1 MIMGGAGGA
10 GGQNFQIVEEDK
22 GDEERQTLL
31 MRAKLK
37 KLSSENV
44 IFEFLNQINQNSN
57 EEKQI
62 AVKYDGY
69 FYRVMLFYREFDEYF
84 F

>member
-1 MIMGGAGGA
+1 MGGAGGA

-22 GDEERQTLL
+22 GDERQTLL

-62 AVKYDGY
+62 AVKYGGY
-69 FYRVMLFYREFDEYF
+69 FIE
-84 F
+84 

>member
-1 MIMGGAGGA
+1 MIMGGAGG
-10 GGQNFQIVEEDK
+10 QIFQIVEEDK
-22 GDEERQTLL
+22 GDERQTLL

-37 KLSSENV
+37 KLSSEFV

-62 AVKYDGY
+62 TVKYGY
-69 FYRVMLFYREFDEYF
+69 YYRVMLL
-84 F
+84 